1 MISSRVYNFVH
12 MERLNIATLIG
23 ESTEYDKKVMLEER
37 RPKSWCKSISAF
49 ANGIGG
55 CLVFGI
61 ADNGDVVGL
70 ENAKRDSEVISEI
83 VKTHMNPIPNINMRF
98 YTTDDN
104 KTLLILDVQA
114 GNETPYYYE
123 DHGALLTFM
132 RIGNETVPVTS
143 AKLKELVMK
152 GSNKSYDSLP
162 SSYSFNNLA
171 FTKLKSVYKQR
182 TTNTFEDT
190 DYESFGIID
199 LNDNLT
205 NAGALLADESPVRH
219 SRVFCTRWNGLDKAG
234 GLIDAID
241 DEEYSGSL
249 ITLLQESLGFV
260 RRNSKKAW
268 RKTGDGRIE
277 YPEYPETAVL
287 EGIVNAIIH
296 RDYLEIGSEVHIDMF
311 DDRLEIYSPGG
322 MFDGSRVQDL
332 DLMNVP
338 SKRRNPVLADIFNR
352 LKYMDRRG
360 SGFKKILTDY
370 KNQNNFKEELKP
382 VFYSGFG
389 SFTLTLFNLNYGIP
403 ELNGTQEERQ
413 DAVQVTVQ
421 DGTQNVHQG
430 VLQGVHQGRQDTVQV
445 AVQDAVQVIGNI
457 TLDDL
462 LKYCK
467 KPRTRQEM
475 QNFCGLAGRNN
486 FARLYIGPLV
496 KEGKLRMTIPDKPN
510 SKNQKYVS

>member
-1 MISSRVYNFVH
+1 
-12 MERLNIATLIG
+12 
-23 ESTEYDKKVMLEER
+23 
-37 RPKSWCKSISAF
+37 
-49 ANGIGG
+49 
-55 CLVFGI
+55 
-61 ADNGDVVGL
+61 
-70 ENAKRDSEVISEI
+70 
-83 VKTHMNPIPNINMRF
+83 MRF

-132 RIGNETVPVTS
+132 RIGNESVPVTP

-219 SRVFCTRWNGLDKAG
+219 SRVFCTRWNGL
-234 GLIDAID
+234 DAID

-430 VLQGVHQGRQDTVQV
+430 VHQGRQDR
-445 AVQDAVQVIGNI
+445 AS
-457 TLDDL
+457 
-462 LKYCK
+462 K
-467 KPRTRQEM
+467 
-475 QNFCGLAGRNN
+475 
-486 FARLYIGPLV
+486 
-496 KEGKLRMTIPDKPN
+496 N
-510 SKNQKYVS
+510 SKCFSI

>member
-1 MISSRVYNFVH
+1 
-12 MERLNIATLIG
+12 
-23 ESTEYDKKVMLEER
+23 
-37 RPKSWCKSISAF
+37 
-49 ANGIGG
+49 
-55 CLVFGI
+55 
-61 ADNGDVVGL
+61 
-70 ENAKRDSEVISEI
+70 
-83 VKTHMNPIPNINMRF
+83 
-98 YTTDDN
+98 
-104 KTLLILDVQA
+104 
-114 GNETPYYYE
+114 
-123 DHGALLTFM
+123 
-132 RIGNETVPVTS
+132 
-143 AKLKELVMK
+143 
-152 GSNKSYDSLP
+152 
-162 SSYSFNNLA
+162 
-171 FTKLKSVYKQR
+171 
-182 TTNTFEDT
+182 
-190 DYESFGIID
+190 
-199 LNDNLT
+199 
-205 NAGALLADESPVRH
+205 VRH

-382 VFYSGFG
+382 MFNSGFG
-389 SFTLTLFNLNYGIP
+389 SFTLTLYNLNYGIP

-413 DAVQVTVQ
+413 D
-421 DGTQNVHQG
+421 
-430 VLQGVHQGRQDTVQV
+430 GRQDRR
-445 AVQDAVQVIGNI
+445 QDGRQDGRQEEEPPKIVNVSLSEI
-457 TLDDL
+457 LE
-462 LKYCK
+462 YCK
-467 KPRTRQEM
+467 TPRSIKEILE
-475 QNFCGLAGRNN
+475 FCGVKSRTTFIKNHLA
-486 FARLYIGPLV
+486 PLIS
-496 KEGKLRMTIPDKPN
+496 EGKLRMTIPDKPN
-510 SKNQKYVS
+510 SKKQKYTSQDLS

>member
-61 ADNGDVVGL
+61 ADNGDVVDL

-98 YTTDDN
+98 YTTGDN

-132 RIGNETVPVTS
+132 RVGNETVPVAP
-143 AKLKELVMK
+143 AKLKELIMK

-413 DAVQVTVQ
+413 D
-421 DGTQNVHQG
+421 
-430 VLQGVHQGRQDTVQV
+430 GRQDRR
-445 AVQDAVQVIGNI
+445 QDGRQDGRQEEEPPKIVNVSLSEI
-457 TLDDL
+457 LE
-462 LKYCK
+462 YCK
-467 KPRTRQEM
+467 TPRSIKEILE
-475 QNFCGLAGRNN
+475 FCGVKSRTTFIKNHLA
-486 FARLYIGPLV
+486 PLIS
-496 KEGKLRMTIPDKPN
+496 EGKLRMTIPDKPN